1 MNYLIDANGDI
12 DSLMA
17 LCLIGTHD
25 QTLKVDK
32 RFAKEYGGELKAHQN
47 VWNLWTFTNQLKR
60 TMDVDEN
67 IGCTLIF

>member
-1 MNYLIDANGDI
+1 VNYLIDANGDI

-47 VWNLWTFTNQLKR
+47 V
-60 TMDVDEN
+60 
-67 IGCTLIF
+67 